1 MNRYGSLAQKHWQ
14 KFLPRRYEALG
25 PNPETFFDQLGEEIF
40 QRVDEL
46 TDALAG
52 DGFRGEGYME
62 RLGRL
67 NMARLNAESQALSE
81 LALLPEETE
90 ETEGT
95 AA

>member
-1 MNRYGSLAQKHWQ
+1 MNQYGNQAQKHWQ
-14 KFLPRRYEALG
+14 AHLPRRYQAL
-25 PNPETFFDQLGEEIF
+25 PNPEAFFSQLGEEVF

-46 TDALAG
+46 MDVLVG
-52 DGFRGEGYME
+52 EGPPGEGYME

-90 ETEGT
+90 ET